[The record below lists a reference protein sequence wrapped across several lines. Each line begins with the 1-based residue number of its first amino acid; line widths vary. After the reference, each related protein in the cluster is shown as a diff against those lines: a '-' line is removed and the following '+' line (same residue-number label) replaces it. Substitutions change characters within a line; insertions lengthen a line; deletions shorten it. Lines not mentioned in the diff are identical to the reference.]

1 MCASLQLQP
10 APVVHSV
17 DKRKIL
23 CKTPA
28 VEKPRS
34 LNLVRR
40 FLAVTTQLK
49 ASVPRF

>member
-1 MCASLQLQP
+1 MCASLQLQL

-17 DKRKIL
+17 DKWKIL